1 MKYEIDLLSRPT
13 ISINECAMILGLSY
27 QTIRRRCR
35 SGEIKTLPHSGNQ
48 KIMILSETIKK
59 YLNGGQA

>member
-35 SGEIKTLPHSGNQ
+35 TGEIKTLPHSGNQ

-59 YLNGGQA
+59 YLNGGQV

>member
-1 MKYEIDLLSRPT
+1 MKYQIDLLSRPT
-13 ISINECAMILGLSY
+13 LSINECAMILGLSS

-35 SGEIKTLPHSGNQ
+35 TGEIKTLPHAGNQ

-59 YLNGGQA
+59 YLNGG